1 MTEVGSRT
9 RTGSTGEIEEE
20 KSEQT
25 KPKGK
30 KWSTIKQW
38 EVPLIRKR
46 GAILVLTWNAFVF
59 GYQFIFIH
67 LILSSNSLIPSTW
80 YSTLAVFMVYFVLS
94 KLFYPLAGWLADV
107 HYGRHTVMRY
117 SMILMWIGS
126 LVLLL
131 EQLIVHVTPK
141 EKHVIVE
148 GLFFTVVFLLNMF
161 SLAGFHTNILP
172 FAMDQMPD
180 ASTEQFK
187 AVIRWYY
194 WTRNIGVT
202 VYNLLYV
209 ITCFAAGIPLQ
220 SSAVIPVVLSA
231 FFITL
236 AVSSDFIYCGVL
248 KKDHRRQNPM
258 QEVREVLVY
267 AAKHEQP
274 VWRSAFTY
282 NPSFNPKRI
291 DYAMNYFGGPFTYE
305 QVENVKTFLNMLKII
320 AVFGCFVFLQ
330 SAVCMYNNYYSL

>member
-1 MTEVGSRT
+1 MVEVDAISRA
-9 RTGSTGEIEEE
+9 RTDSTSEIEDD
-20 KSEQT
+20 KTAQT
-25 KPKGK
+25 KPEGK
-30 KWSTIKQW
+30 IWLTIKQW

-59 GYQFIFIH
+59 GYQFIFLH

-80 YSTLAVFMVYFVLS
+80 YSTLAVFMIYFVFS
-94 KLFYPLAGWLADV
+94 KLLYPLAGWLADV
-107 HYGRHTVMRY
+107 HYGRHAVMRY

-131 EQLIVHVTPK
+131 EQVVVHVTSK
-141 EKHVIVE
+141 DKHAIVE

-180 ASTEQFK
+180 GSTEQFK

-209 ITCFAAGIPLQ
+209 TACFAGVPVQ
-220 SSAVIPVVLSA
+220 SSAAIPVVLSA

-248 KKDHRRQNPM
+248 KKDHKKQNPM
-258 QEVREVLVY
+258 QEVRQVLLY
-267 AAKHEQP
+267 TAKHGQP
-274 VWRSAFTY
+274 KRRSAFTY
-282 NPSFNPKRI
+282 NPTFNPKRI
-291 DYAMNYFGGPFTYE
+291 DYAMKYFGGPFSYE
-305 QVENVKTFLNMLKII
+305 QVENVKTFLNMLKVIS
-320 AVFGCFVFLQ
+320 VFGCFVFLQ
-330 SAVCMYNNYYSL
+330 SAVCNPCE